1 MTMMV
6 KRLMSFISICA
17 AAAVFL
23 TSCAVYTFNPA
34 GKSEI
39 KTIAVERFE
48 NSTAEYGLADRMLDI
63 VIDAFIADGNMKVV
77 PADKADAVLYG
88 ALKAY
93 RREPYT
99 YDQNDQV
106 QEYQVVMDFNI
117 TLKNPRDD
125 SEIWKETMN
134 QTGIYDVLNETEE
147 DGQNRAIGF
156 LVESIINRTTKSW

>member
-1 MTMMV
+1 MMV
-6 KRLMSFISICA
+6 KKLTAFCLVCA
-17 AAAVFL
+17 AAAVL
-23 TSCAVYTFNPA
+23 AAACGVYTFNPA

-48 NSTAEYGLADRMLDI
+48 NNTGEYGLADRMVDI

-77 PADKADAVLYG
+77 SADKADAVLYG
-88 ALKAY
+88 VLKAY
-93 RREPYT
+93 QRKPYT

-106 QEYQVVMDFNI
+106 QEYQVVMNFDI

-147 DGQNRAIGF
+147 DGQNRALGF